1 MLSTPTGRPYRQ
13 PISPPSLK
21 IGRVGRW
28 YLPLMAVISL
38 GFGVANY
45 YPAQSTHDDFL
56 EQQRLEENR
65 RLMDA
70 YGDKDSLKDVERAMQ
85 FYKK

>member
-1 MLSTPTGRPYRQ
+1 M
-13 PISPPSLK
+13 
-21 IGRVGRW
+21 
-28 YLPLMAVISL
+28 
-38 GFGVANY
+38 ANY